1 MGAQVTKPAP
11 GGGCL
16 HVPNIIESPRRSL
29 LRAVRV
35 VSPGSIEITDVQEPL
50 AEGSVLVRSG
60 QVGICGTDV
69 KILAGKIPVEYPR
82 IMGHEMVG
90 DVVESTE
97 GSYAV
102 GTRVLVDPGVACGL
116 CHLCRAG
123 RFNICTGGGLL
134 GRDVDGVF
142 TEYISVPANRLV
154 EVPSAISEKASGVLQ
169 VLGTCV
175 HAVKT
180 IDSFPGRVA
189 AVIGL
194 GVAGQLITQL
204 LRLRGMTVIGI
215 TRSEWKREL
224 AAASG
229 THFTAA
235 PEDASWM
242 LDEVTGGR
250 GPDLVVE
257 AVGTEATLAEAIEM
271 CGTGGEVLVYG
282 TITSGGAG
290 LPYYQL
296 YHKELT
302 LHNPRAAVVGDYADG
317 VALAAAGS
325 LSLEPIVT
333 HQLGLEDAEKAFEL
347 VHDPSSLKVLM
358 KVP

>member
-1 MGAQVTKPAP
+1 
-11 GGGCL
+11 
-16 HVPNIIESPRRSL
+16 

-35 VSPGSIEITDVQEPL
+35 QAPGALEITDVPEP
-50 AEGSVLVRSG
+50 AAGDSVLVRVG

-69 KILAGKIPVEYPR
+69 KILAGKIPVDYPR

-90 DVVESTE
+90 EVVSAPA
-97 GSYAV
+97 GSPFPE
-102 GTRVLVDPGVACGL
+102 GTRVLVDPGVACGT

-123 RFNICTGGGLL
+123 RFNICIGGGLL

-142 TEYISVPANRLV
+142 TEFISIPVNRLV
-154 EVPSAISEKASGVLQ
+154 PVPDEISEQASGVLQ

-180 IDSFPGRVA
+180 VDPFPGRVA

-204 LRLRGMTVIGI
+204 LRLQGMTVVGV
-215 TRSEWKREL
+215 TRSEWKRDL
-224 AAASG
+224 ATQSG

-235 PEDASWM
+235 PDDAGWV

-257 AVGTEATLAEAIEM
+257 AVGTEATLAQCIELA
-271 CGTGGEVLVYG
+271 GTGGEVLVYG
-282 TITSGGAG
+282 TITGGDSG

-317 VALAAAGS
+317 VALAAAGA

-333 HQLGLEDAEKAFEL
+333 HQLDLEEAEKAFEL

-358 KVP
+358 KVG